1 VTPTDAAV
9 RGAVLAIGLVAT
21 GLAIGRPDLVALAAP
36 FIVVL
41 LLSIGTRAGATPE
54 LTLHTS
60 TARLR
65 ETEVMAAEVTV
76 VPDAN
81 VDVIVVELTA
91 TGVSVLGS
99 RRTVTALTARTPT
112 TVGFRCRADRW
123 GRHRI
128 GPVVWQRF
136 GPVSLTRSARS
147 TVHSVD
153 VSVLPATE
161 SFDAADA
168 VPRAVAYAGN
178 HRSRATGSG
187 IEFVGV
193 RPFTSGDTPRRINWR
208 TTART
213 GALHVNTTLSDR
225 SALVLILIDSRHD
238 AGSGGDTILNA
249 AVHAAAGIADHYLG
263 LGDAVGLV
271 EYGGHN
277 RRLQPASG
285 QQQLARTLDW
295 LVDVRTPMSVAP
307 PSARMLL
314 NSIPVSRAIVLAL
327 TPILDDEAAARL
339 LTLRRRG
346 AAIVTIDT
354 LPDGAL
360 PKPVDLA
367 GEVALR
373 LWRLER
379 QGLIHRLGDLGVPVA
394 RWAGPGTLDAV
405 LGDLGR
411 VANAA
416 RAVNG

>member
-9 RGAVLAIGLVAT
+9 RGAVLAVGLVAT

-36 FIVVL
+36 FVVAL
-41 LLSIGTRAGATPE
+41 LLSIGSRPGTAPQ
-54 LTLHTS
+54 LTLRTS

-65 ETEVMAAEVTV
+65 ETEILAADVTALSET
-76 VPDAN
+76 D
-81 VDVIVVELTA
+81 VDVMVIAVTGS
-91 TGVSVLGS
+91 GVSVLGS
-99 RRTVTALTARTPT
+99 RRTVTALTAGTPM
-112 TVGFRCRADRW
+112 TVGFRCRAVRW
-123 GRHRI
+123 GRHRA
-128 GPVVWQRF
+128 GPVTWRRY
-136 GPVSLTRSARS
+136 GPVSLTRSS
-147 TVHSVD
+147 PSVVAPLD

-238 AGSGGDTILNA
+238 AGSGGDTILDA
-249 AVHAAAGIADHYLG
+249 AVHAAAGIAAHYLG
-263 LGDAVGLV
+263 VGDAVGLV

-277 RRLQPASG
+277 RRLPPASG
-285 QQQLARTLDW
+285 PQQLARTLDW
-295 LVDVRTPMSVAP
+295 LVDVRTPMSAAP

-314 NSIPVSRAIVLAL
+314 NTIPVSRAIVIAL
-327 TPILDDEAAARL
+327 TPILDDAAAARL

-360 PKPVDLA
+360 PKAPDLA
-367 GEVALR
+367 GDVALR

-394 RWAGPGTLDAV
+394 RWSGPGTLDAV

-416 RAVNG
+416 RSASG

>member
-9 RGAVLAIGLVAT
+9 RGALLAVGLVAT

-36 FIVVL
+36 FVVAL
-41 LLSIGTRAGATPE
+41 LLSVGSRRGAAPA

-65 ETEVMAAEVTV
+65 ETEVLAADVTV
-76 VPDAN
+76 VPDAD
-81 VDVIVVELTA
+81 VDVVVIA
-91 TGVSVLGS
+91 MSGTGVTVLGS
-99 RRTVTALTARTPT
+99 RRTVTALTAGTPS
-112 TVGFRCRADRW
+112 TVGFRCRAETW

-128 GPVVWQRF
+128 GPVAWQHY
-136 GPVSLTRSARS
+136 GPVSLTRSDRS
-147 TVHSVD
+147 TVAGVD
-153 VSVLPATE
+153 LSVLPATE

-249 AVHAAAGIADHYLG
+249 AVHAAAGIAAHYLA

-295 LVDVRTPMSVAP
+295 LVDVRTPLSTAP

-314 NSIPVSRAIVLAL
+314 NSLPVSRAIVLAL

-360 PKPVDLA
+360 PKPADPA
-367 GEVALR
+367 GAVALR
-373 LWRLER
+373 LWQLER

-405 LGDLGR
+405 LRDLGR

-416 RAVNG
+416 RSVNS